1 MFTGIIQAVG
11 QIAHITP
18 MGDDVKL
25 SIEASNLGLNDV
37 QLGDSIAVNGVCLTV
52 TALTPQSFE
61 VHVSKETL
69 SCTVGLDSVKAVNLE
84 KALRYS
90 DRLGGHL
97 VSGHVDGIGQIV
109 KFDAVGDC
117 WLLVVRAPH
126 ALMRYI
132 AVKGS
137 IAIDGVSLTINALE
151 KDTFSLNLIP
161 HTIDHTT
168 FKQAGVGS
176 RVNLEIDLVARYLQR
191 MTEWDKE
198 QQGDSA

>member
-25 SIEASNLGLNDV
+25 SIDATSLGLNDV

-137 IAIDGVSLTINALE
+137 IAVDGVSLTINALE
-151 KDTFSLNLIP
+151 KDTFSINLIP